1 MNGLAGMLRL
11 VGSALVA
18 ALIIAACAPRPEPDS
33 EPEAE
38 ADGETSQNSQEAP
51 RAEVSIGDAIMLRL
65 EVATAAPQANAA
77 IAFALT
83 LVNESAE
90 ALVVDFPNG
99 QRFDFEVL
107 QQGQAV
113 WQWAED
119 MFFPQMLGREQV
131 ESGDSLP
138 WSVRLDDGLPAGNY
152 TLRGT
157 LTTNQRRVVE
167 LDFTVE

>member
-1 MNGLAGMLRL
+1 MSGLAGMLRL
-11 VGSALVA
+11 AASAVVA
-18 ALIIAACAPRPEPDS
+18 ALVIAACAPRPEP
-33 EPEAE
+33 EAE
-38 ADGETSQNSQEAP
+38 ANGETSQSSQETS

-65 EVATAAPQANAA
+65 EVATAAPRANTA

-90 ALVVDFPNG
+90 PLVVDFPNG

-107 QQGQAV
+107 QQGQPV
-113 WQWAED
+113 WQWAQD

-131 ESGDSLP
+131 EPGASLP
-138 WSVRLDDGLPAGNY
+138 WSVRLDDGLPAGDY

-157 LTTNQRRVVE
+157 LTSNERRVVE